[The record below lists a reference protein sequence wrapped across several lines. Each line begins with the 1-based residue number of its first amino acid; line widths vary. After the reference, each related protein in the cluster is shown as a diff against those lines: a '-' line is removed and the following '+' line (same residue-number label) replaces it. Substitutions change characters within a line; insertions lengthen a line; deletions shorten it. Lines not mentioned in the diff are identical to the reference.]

1 MEVPLGDSYIFCF
14 TTRGFSDGVPITLA
28 SGALSVKEEAND
40 TIITAGVSIDLN
52 TGATPVTGLHEG
64 TVVATGANG
73 YEVGKYY
80 SVYISTGTVGGVSA
94 VGEVV
99 GHFRIMPAEDA
110 AAGVRDVNVTHAADT
125 AWASGAIT
133 AASIATAAITAAKIT
148 ALSGTQW
155 TNLGSAATNY
165 SATRGLTGTALP
177 AVAAGS
183 SGGVPVIGTGANTF
197 KSDASANVTF
207 ANTSIATVT
216 TATNVTTVNG
226 LAAGV
231 ITAASIAAS
240 GLNGKG
246 DWNVG
251 KTGYALTTAD
261 WNVGKTGYTL
271 TPTTGL
277 GAQTADITGTITTA
291 TNVTT
296 VNGLAANVITAAA
309 IADAAIDNATFAA
322 DVGTTAYA
330 TNNIA
335 LAANKG
341 ADNVLNVTTFAEPG
355 QGTPAATTTLAQK
368 IGYLYK
374 ALINRTTSSTT
385 EIKMYDNAGTVVD
398 QKLTHSDNG
407 TTYDRGG
414 FGTGP

>member
-1 MEVPLGDSYIFCF
+1 MPGMFQIGIPNAALTGANSVVVYLKGAANMAPVVLEIQLTAYNPYAA
-14 TTRGFSDGVPITLA
+14 LA
-28 SGALSVKEEAND
+28 TPTN
-40 TIITAGVSIDLN
+40 ITAGNI
-52 TGATPVTGLHEG
+52 TT
-64 TVVATGANG
+64 
-73 YEVGKYY
+73 
-80 SVYISTGTVGGVSA
+80 
-94 VGEVV
+94 
-99 GHFRIMPAEDA
+99 A
-110 AAGVRDVNVTHAADT
+110 ANVTTVNGLAANV
-125 AWASGAIT
+125 IT
-133 AASIATAAITAAKIT
+133 ATSIATAAITAAKIT

-183 SGGVPVIGTGANTF
+183 AAGVPVIGTGANTF

-231 ITAASIAAS
+231 ITAA
-240 GLNGKG
+240 
-246 DWNVG
+246 
-251 KTGYALTTAD
+251 
-261 WNVGKTGYTL
+261 
-271 TPTTGL
+271 
-277 GAQTADITGTITTA
+277 
-291 TNVTT
+291 
-296 VNGLAANVITAAA
+296 A

-341 ADNVLNVTTFAEPG
+341 ADNVLNVTTYAEPG
-355 QGTPAATTTLAQK
+355 QEVPASTTTLAGK

-374 ALINRTTSSTT
+374 SWRNRSTSSTT
-385 EIKMYDNAGTVVD
+385 EIKLYNDDAVTVD
-398 QKLTHSDNG
+398 QKLTHSDDA
-407 TTYDRGG
+407 TTYDRGE